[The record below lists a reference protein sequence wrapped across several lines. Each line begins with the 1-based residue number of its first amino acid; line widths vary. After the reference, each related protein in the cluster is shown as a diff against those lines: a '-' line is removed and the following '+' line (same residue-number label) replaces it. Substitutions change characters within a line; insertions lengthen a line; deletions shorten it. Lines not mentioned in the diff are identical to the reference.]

1 LHNVISIF
9 ICGGGTGGHVFPAIA
24 IGEALKRLRPDI
36 DVQFVGAKGKLEME
50 KVPKAGFKIHP
61 LWIGGIRRGKILS
74 NLSLPFKLISSLLKS
89 LWLVLSHKPKLG
101 IGVGGYASGPFLQ
114 VLSMLGKPIMLQ
126 EQNAYP
132 GITNKLLGKR
142 AEKICVA
149 YNGLDRFF
157 DGDRLVNTGN
167 PVREIF
173 TTGSPSPENAFKHFE
188 LDATKTTVFVTGG
201 SLGAGS
207 INKVLAKKIDFF
219 KQNNIQLIWQ
229 CGKTYYETYKHINEP
244 EQGIWVNAF
253 IDKMDYAY
261 ACADIVVSR
270 AGALSIAEQQ
280 VLGKAVILVPSPNVA
295 EDHQTKNAQALV
307 DEQAAV
313 MVKDAEL
320 KQSLIPAIEQ
330 LTSNEELRNELS
342 NNLKAMAKT
351 NAAEIIAKQAIEL
364 IK

>member
-1 LHNVISIF
+1 MHKVISIF

-24 IGEALKRLRPDI
+24 IGEAVKRLRPDI

-74 NLSLPFKLISSLLKS
+74 NLMLPFKLISSLFKS
-89 LWLVLSHKPKLG
+89 LWLVMRHKPQLG

-114 VLSMLGKPIMLQ
+114 MMSMMGKPIMLQ

-142 AEKICVA
+142 AKKICVA

-173 TTGSPSPENAFKHFE
+173 TTGSPSPENAFAHFG
-188 LDATKTTVFVTGG
+188 LNPNKTTVFVTGG

-219 KQNNIQLIWQ
+219 KQNDIQLIWQ
-229 CGKTYYETYKHINEP
+229 CGKIYHETYKHINEP
-244 EQGIWVNAF
+244 EKGIWVNAF

-261 ACADIVVSR
+261 ACADVVVSR

-295 EDHQTKNAQALV
+295 EDHQTKNAMALV
-307 DEQAAV
+307 NENAAV
-313 MVKDAEL
+313 MVKDVEL
-320 KQSLIPAIEQ
+320 NQSLIPAIEQ
-330 LTSNEELRNELS
+330 LVSNTKIRNNLS
-342 NNLKAMAKT
+342 SNLKAMAK
-351 NAAEIIAKQAIEL
+351 NHAADDIAKQAIEL